1 MWTKPFV
8 GQMQRFRKLNLAC
21 SSAFLQGLYNTMPKN
36 KTKIQDNKILT
47 QSNQSLSVSLHC
59 IRASDKLAHPNNSKN
74 SVTGWTFV
82 NPRRQPPPNLTRSWY
97 GMPPHWPPL
106 MPYSNIYTRK
116 PWGAAL
122 PCHVELASGDSTWDL

>member
-1 MWTKPFV
+1 MIPNLYRLIARFLTSTTIVDETVCWADA
-8 GQMQRFRKLNLAC
+8 RFRKLNLAC

-106 MPYSNIYTRK
+106 MPYSNIY
-116 PWGAAL
+116 
-122 PCHVELASGDSTWDL
+122 